1 MRLRKKQRIYVVLG
15 SLVLLGGAAA
25 LVLTA
30 LDQNVAFFVTP
41 SQVAAHEVPDA
52 RNFRIGGLVVAGS
65 VEHGGDGS
73 VRFRLSDTKSEVP
86 VQYAGVLPDLFREGQ
101 GIVAQGELDPDGT
114 FRAREVL
121 AKHDE
126 SYMPKEVVDS
136 LKASGMWKHA
146 DTPAAAP

>member
-1 MRLRKKQRIYVVLG
+1 MRLRKKQRLYVVLG

-25 LVLTA
+25 LALTA

-41 SQVAAHEVPDA
+41 SQVAAHEVPNA

-65 VEHGGDGS
+65 VERGGDGS
-73 VRFRLSDTKSEVP
+73 VLFRLTDTKSEVP
-86 VQYAGVLPDLFREGQ
+86 VHYAGVLPDLFREGQ

-136 LKASGMWKHA
+136 LKASGVWQHEGE
-146 DTPAAAP
+146 AATKP

>member
-1 MRLRKKQRIYVVLG
+1 MRLRKKQRFYLVLG

-41 SQVAAHEVPDA
+41 TQVAAREVPDA

-65 VEHGGDGS
+65 VIRDGDGS
-73 VRFRLSDTKSEVP
+73 VQFRLTDTKSEVP
-86 VQYAGVLPDLFREGQ
+86 VRYAGVLPDLFREGQ
-101 GIVAQGELDPDGT
+101 GIVAQGELAPDGT

-136 LKASGMWKHA
+136 LKASGTWKPEKGA
-146 DTPAAAP
+146 ATP

>member
-1 MRLRKKQRIYVVLG
+1 MRLRKKQRFYVVIG

-25 LVLTA
+25 LVLAA

-41 SQVAAHEVPDA
+41 TQVATNEVPDA

-65 VEHGGDGS
+65 VTRDAAGAVH
-73 VRFRLSDTKSEVP
+73 FRLTDTKSEVP

-101 GIVAQGELDPDGT
+101 GIVAQGELDASGT
-114 FRAREVL
+114 FMAREVL

-136 LKASGMWKHA
+136 LKASGTWQ
-146 DTPAAAP
+146 PEEGAATQ

>member
-1 MRLRKKQRIYVVLG
+1 MRLRKKQRLYVVVG
-15 SLVLLGGAAA
+15 SLALLGGAAA

-41 SQVAAHEVPDA
+41 TQVAERELPEA

-65 VEHGGDGS
+65 VAHDADGT
-73 VRFRLSDTKSEVP
+73 VHFRLTDTKSEVP

-101 GIVAQGELDPDGT
+101 GIVAQGQLDEAGV
-114 FRAREVL
+114 FLAREVL

-136 LKASGMWKHA
+136 LKASGVWQHEA
-146 DTPAAAP
+146 GTPTQ

>member
-1 MRLRKKQRIYVVLG
+1 MRLRKKQRLYVVLG

-41 SQVAAHEVPDA
+41 SQIAANEVPSA

-65 VEHGGDGS
+65 VERGDDGS
-73 VRFRLSDTKSEVP
+73 VRFRLTDTKNEVA

-101 GIVAQGELDPDGT
+101 GIVAQGELEPGGL

-126 SYMPKEVVDS
+126 NYMPKEVVDS
-136 LKASGMWKHA
+136 LKASGVWQHEGE
-146 DTPAAAP
+146 APGS

>member
-1 MRLRKKQRIYVVLG
+1 MRLRKKQRLYMVLG

-41 SQVAAHEVPDA
+41 TQVVAREVPQA

-65 VEHGGDGS
+65 VVRDGDGT
-73 VRFRLSDTKSEVP
+73 VRFSLTDTRSEVQ

-101 GIVAQGELDPDGT
+101 GIVAQGELEPDGT
-114 FRAREVL
+114 FMAREVL

-136 LKASGMWKHA
+136 LKASGTWQPEGG
-146 DTPAAAP
+146 TPIP

>member
-1 MRLRKKQRIYVVLG
+1 MRLRKKQRLYLVLG

-30 LDQNVAFFVTP
+30 LEQNVAFFVTP
-41 SQVAAHEVPDA
+41 SQVAAREVPEA

-65 VEHGGDGS
+65 IVHDGDGV
-73 VRFRLSDTKSEVP
+73 VRFRLTDTQQEVP

-101 GIVAQGELDPDGT
+101 GIVAQGELEPDGT
-114 FRAREVL
+114 FRAVEVL

-136 LKASGMWKHA
+136 LKDAGVWQHDGSGV
-146 DTPAAAP
+146 PSQ